1 MHHYMLVGDDINPLD
16 MFGMI
21 IIRKSSVEAD
31 VGYHFRIEVPGE
43 SYILQVS
50 VYSTKKLH
58 WNANNLGF

>member
-1 MHHYMLVGDDINPLD
+1 

-43 SYILQVS
+43 SYILQVC
-50 VYSTKKLH
+50 VFYKKVTLECQ
-58 WNANNLGF
+58 

>member
-1 MHHYMLVGDDINPLD
+1 

-21 IIRKSSVEAD
+21 SIRKSSVEAD

-43 SYILQVS
+43 SYILQVC